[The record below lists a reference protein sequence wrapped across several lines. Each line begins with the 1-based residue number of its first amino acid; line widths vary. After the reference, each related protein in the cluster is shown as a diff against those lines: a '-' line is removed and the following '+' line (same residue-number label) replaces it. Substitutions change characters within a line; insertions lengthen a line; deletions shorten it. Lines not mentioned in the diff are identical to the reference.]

1 MALIKCPDCGTDVSD
16 AAAACPKCAR
26 PIAAR
31 TVSQP
36 ASKPRRASGG
46 IFWLVVVVLLFWV
59 YFKTKSP
66 DEATVNIALPVAHQ
80 ESAQATEQPTQVAQA
95 AVVTMTPAQLYQR
108 YSANEVATDQAIAGR
123 VIQITAP
130 VKSIDKDFTDSAIL
144 HFATTGDEFQEMG
157 VTLEDSQKPQAA
169 KLSQGQVVTVQCKT
183 MRRIVQSPMGGHCV
197 FADPAPDI
205 STSDANQAPAQGAAA
220 APTAPDGPQP
230 AQQGSQA
237 GEQVVSHLSQQ
248 TEPAEATSAA
258 LTAPAATVPTT
269 AVNSNE
275 QTRVAGADAGD
286 VARYA
291 AAIQSAI
298 VQQWERPKVMPN
310 GSCLVHIVQ
319 TPGGTIVSATVDQ
332 SCPYDDPT
340 KASVENAVF
349 GAQPLP
355 YSGFEGV
362 FQRNIDVTLSP

>member
-1 MALIKCPDCGTDVSD
+1 
-16 AAAACPKCAR
+16 
-26 PIAAR
+26 
-31 TVSQP
+31 
-36 ASKPRRASGG
+36 
-46 IFWLVVVVLLFWV
+46 
-59 YFKTKSP
+59 
-66 DEATVNIALPVAHQ
+66 
-80 ESAQATEQPTQVAQA
+80 
-95 AVVTMTPAQLYQR
+95 MTPGQLYQQ

-123 VIQITAP
+123 VVQITAP

-157 VTLEDSQKPQAA
+157 VTLDDSQKPQAA

-183 MRRIVQSPMGGHCV
+183 MHRIMRSPMGGHCV
-197 FADPAPDI
+197 FVDAPAADS
-205 STSDANQAPAQGAAA
+205 STSAVSQLTAQVAA
-220 APTAPDGPQP
+220 APPAAPDAPST
-230 AQQGSQA
+230 AQQAADQALAQSSQPNA
-237 GEQVVSHLSQQ
+237 
-248 TEPAEATSAA
+248 PAEVAP
-258 LTAPAATVPTT
+258 LVPAAPTST

-298 VQQWERPKVMPN
+298 AQQWKRPKVMPN
-310 GSCLVHIVQ
+310 ESCLVHIVQ